1 MASEAAAST
10 AGDVAEEHDEA
21 DQGAEQK
28 VPSNY
33 YCYQNVLVHV
43 CVDISMLHVVHIA
56 NMYICL
62 NLQ

>member
-1 MASEAAAST
+1 MASEAAASA
-10 AGDVAEEHDEA
+10 AGDAAEEHDEA
-21 DQGAEQK
+21 DKGAEQQ

>member
-1 MASEAAAST
+1 MEAATST
-10 AGDVAEEHDEA
+10 VGNVAEEHEEA
-21 DQGAEQK
+21 DQGAEQQ

>member
-1 MASEAAAST
+1 M
-10 AGDVAEEHDEA
+10 AEEHEEG
-21 DQGAEQK
+21 DQGTEQQ

-43 CVDISMLHVVHIA
+43 WVDISMLHVAHIA

-62 NLQ
+62 NLQRIFLACM